1 MRLVGRNLQRLVKM
15 ETQRRLLIIH
25 QQINPQIRIETK
37 SIAVKYYLQQD
48 AVTDLNL
55 FKRFGTSTICPVTGL
70 SATASPAAGGMA
82 EVIILSICNQSL
94 GNGYHVFGSFGSRIT
109 VDDGTLVA
117 DRIANPGVSSDNT

>member
-1 MRLVGRNLQRLVKM
+1 M

-37 SIAVKYYLQQD
+37 SIAVKHYLQQD
-48 AVTDLNL
+48 AVTDLNFVQEVRNFHNL
-55 FKRFGTSTICPVTGL
+55 PGYRLVCDSK
-70 SATASPAAGGMA
+70 PAAGGMA